1 MKTDFQTYRAISE
14 LTNFMTLIAGEAQ
27 ADYFERKAC
36 RFMSEVAEVTF

>member
-1 MKTDFQTYRAISE
+1 MTTDFPTYRAVGE
-14 LTNFMTLIAGEAQ
+14 FTNFMTLTAGEAQ